1 MNDRDADEPRSKGAG
16 PRFSNRPKSFVWRKI
31 YAPEPLFQDLKIYR
45 RVFLPFGVR
54 TVITMAI

>member
-1 MNDRDADEPRSKGAG
+1 MNNRGADEPRSKGAG

-31 YAPEPLFQDLKIYR
+31 YAPEPLFQDLKIFG
-45 RVFLPFGVR
+45 RVILPVGAR